1 MISQSYR
8 VYRCVLFHFH
18 IFGTKY
24 DFLNQRFNLC
34 VFGDL
39 SEFQYA
45 FVRGLEDDC
54 VKREE
59 LFGCDKQHGVKNKTE
74 YLYLIDIQM
83 LYTEVLQL
91 DRRKSNKTTVVV
103 CVKISKWIR
112 VLHASLN
119 SCCK

>member
-1 MISQSYR
+1 VFIVAFYSI
-8 VYRCVLFHFH
+8 FT

-24 DFLNQRFNLC
+24 DILSQRFNLC
-34 VFGDL
+34 VFRDL
-39 SEFQYA
+39 SEFQCA

-54 VKREE
+54 MKREE
-59 LFGCDKQHGVKNKTE
+59 LLGCDKQHGVKNKTE

-91 DRRKSNKTTVVV
+91 NWRKSNKTTVIV

-119 SCCK
+119 SFCK